1 MPNQPS
7 LPELVKILIN
17 HLEGISD
24 HLELQSAKLTEIADG
39 QREALERLKSL
50 DISIDNFTDSGASL
64 RTFQID
70 QYTTGYLSLL
80 GPLLSVKLNKEIGG
94 RSISD
99 VMKACAPLTR
109 DALEEMGAYRQAQQG
124 RDLLAN
130 TAGTMGDAWQGAAP
144 DPGSSWSDLDAGE

>member
-1 MPNQPS
+1 MPPNPPS
-7 LPELVKILIN
+7 LPDLVTILIN
-17 HLEGISD
+17 RLEGISN
-24 HLELQSAKLTEIADG
+24 HLQRQSEILEAIAGNQAEAVQRLQS
-39 QREALERLKSL
+39 L
-50 DISIDNFTDSGASL
+50 DVNLDKFTDSGACL
-64 RTFQID
+64 RTFQVD

-80 GPLLSVKLNKEIGG
+80 GPLLSVKLNKELGS

-130 TAGTMGDAWQGAAP
+130 AAGTMGNPWEAAQPEP
-144 DPGSSWSDLDAGE
+144 DSDWTSLS